1 MNISFLEKIPYRKEV
16 FLLTY
21 GFILTGII
29 GAIITFGLQSASWRY
44 QNNSAKLEKE
54 LNVASD
60 VFEQIS
66 TVTDKRI
73 YRMDKLDRW
82 LVDGTDDV
90 MINNLMREYR
100 DVLYEWND
108 SYNKNKALVNLYFG
122 TEVSARFDYIHFFF
136 KQVGKDLETQYY
148 LSSENR
154 NQEQLVQI
162 GNRIG
167 DLNNIALEINEG
179 MIKKI
184 QAQSVGSFQK

>member
-29 GAIITFGLQSASWRY
+29 GAVITFGLQSASWRY

-90 MINNLMREYR
+90 MINNLMWEYR

-122 TEVSARFDYIHFFF
+122 TEVSTRFDYIHFFF
-136 KQVGKDLETQYY
+136 KQVGNDLETQYY